1 MVLIH
6 IHAYQFAIHHMFSAI
21 FPAKFNARC
30 WACHCQHRV
39 AKLPSC
45 SGVCDDMCGGVIHNG
60 RGNRRAAH
68 AISTASASG
77 STTDHAQSGATSVF
91 HLCHS
96 SSCENIEQEFGL
108 RPNGNVSHTRCRKQS
123 MAGYFYFHSISGD
136 TQTGFACGR
145 L

>member
-6 IHAYQFAIHHMFSAI
+6 IHAYQFAIHHMFHAN
-21 FPAKFNARC
+21 FNARC

-39 AKLPSC
+39 AKWPSC
-45 SGVCDDMCGGVIHNG
+45 SGVCGDMCGGVIHNG

-77 STTDHAQSGATSVF
+77 STTDHAQSGSTSAF

-96 SSCENIEQEFGL
+96 SFCENIEQEFGL
-108 RPNGNVSHTRCRKQS
+108 RPNRNVSHTRCREQS